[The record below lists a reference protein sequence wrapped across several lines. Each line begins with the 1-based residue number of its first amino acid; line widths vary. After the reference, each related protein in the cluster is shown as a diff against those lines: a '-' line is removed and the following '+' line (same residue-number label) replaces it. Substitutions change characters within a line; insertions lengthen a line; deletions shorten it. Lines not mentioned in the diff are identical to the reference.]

1 MNNLQAIFFDFD
13 GVIADSVHIKTEAFE
28 KLYKPYGNNIVN
40 LVRKHHLEHG
50 GISRYE
56 KIRYYHEN
64 YLKKRINEAE
74 INNLADI
81 YSTFVC
87 NAVIDSQFIPGVID
101 LLNKIYQKI
110 ELFVISATPHDE
122 INKIVEKKGIK
133 KYFKLV
139 CGSPKKKATWIDY
152 ILKSYNIS
160 NKSSIFI
167 GDMMADYLA
176 AEHSSVRFIARVDDK
191 EKNIFLDKNVDEFII
206 DFHELD
212 KKLF

>member
-28 KLYKPYGNNIVN
+28 KLYKPYGDNIVD
-40 LVRKHHLEHG
+40 LVRKYHIENG
-50 GISRYE
+50 GVSRYE

-64 YLKKRINEAE
+64 YLKNRINETE
-74 INNLADI
+74 INSLADI

-87 NAVIDSQFIPGVID
+87 NAVIDSPFIPGVID

-122 INKIVEKKGIK
+122 INRIVEKKGIK

-160 NKSSIFI
+160 NKRSLFI

-176 AEHSSVRFIARVDDK
+176 AKNSSVRFIARVDDK

-206 DFHELD
+206 DFYELD